1 MEMRLI
7 MCSVLLLAVCPGCDS
22 FSYPFTQVSG
32 PYEMGFTPADSGIVS
47 IVVKDDCLGGVAVLE
62 PGVQVAGGTTLS
74 RTWDLE
80 DGDGEPVEDGLYF
93 VEASLDSAVFS
104 TILLEVSR

>member
-1 MEMRLI
+1 MKMRLLSI
-7 MCSVLLLAVCPGCDS
+7 SLLILTAGLGCDS

-32 PYEMGFTPADSGIVS
+32 PHEMSFTPAGSGTVS
-47 IVVKDDCLGGVAVLE
+47 IVVKNDCLEEVMVLE
-62 PGVQVAGGTTLS
+62 PGVQVAGGTSVS
-74 RTWDLE
+74 RTWDLD